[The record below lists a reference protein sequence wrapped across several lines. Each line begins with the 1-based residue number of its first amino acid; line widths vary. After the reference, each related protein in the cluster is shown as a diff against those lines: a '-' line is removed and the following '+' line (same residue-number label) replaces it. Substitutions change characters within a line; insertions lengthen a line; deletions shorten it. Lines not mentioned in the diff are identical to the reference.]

1 MNKFFFLLFL
11 FLGSSLYSQT
21 RLQDGTWEDKE
32 LSFSIIQEEIKENG
46 FLELCIS
53 KNGVCI
59 ENLTVGF
66 TIVIFD
72 KMGKEIS
79 NSLWTGKN
87 MDLSFKRSF
96 PEAKEILIEA
106 GAPFVVN
113 KISGTRIRT
122 GHSLKLYK
130 TLK

>member
-1 MNKFFFLLFL
+1 MNKFFFWIFLL
-11 FLGSSLYSQT
+11 LGSSIFSQT
-21 RLQDGTWEDKE
+21 RLPDGSWEDKE
-32 LSFSIIQEEIKENG
+32 LSFDIIYEEIKENG

-53 KNGVCI
+53 KNGFCV
-59 ENLTVGF
+59 ENLTIGF

-72 KMGKEIS
+72 KMGKEIW
-79 NSLWTGKN
+79 NSLWTGRN
-87 MDLSFKRSF
+87 MDLNFERSF

-106 GAPFVVN
+106 GAPFVIN

-122 GHSLKLYK
+122 GHPLKLYK